1 MAAKEDTLIHKISV
15 YYKEDRLLE
24 CRNISLHP
32 GTVSALVGS
41 SGSGKTLTALAL
53 LNLIPFAA
61 PGLKAEADISFPKPS
76 NGFRLS
82 YVPQGTGFH
91 LQPTVSIRAQI
102 RDLVCGKGGLSS
114 ETYSE
119 KDVLQLLRRMRFRNP
134 EKLITFT
141 PMELSGGMLQRV
153 LLAIA
158 FLRRP
163 HLMVLDEPTTAL
175 DSYARTSVYREILD
189 CVKEYNTTVLVLTH
203 NHRDISV
210 LADHVYVI
218 NNGKVTAGP
227 ESKSFFPK
235 KITAQ
240 KPEVQ
245 ASVGEGKW
253 RITDLTVSLS
263 SKRKSFVPAF
273 LGNKT
278 IREPFCI
285 EPFSIQLNTSDCLGI
300 IGESG
305 CGKTTLLRAMACLLK
320 MDGGQILLDAE
331 DLTQKSQKELRVL
344 RKYFQVVFQDSSKS
358 LNPLFTVK
366 DILREPFIIHKEK
379 VPDENTLKDVLTR
392 VNLPKNILDRQVTE
406 LSFGQRQR
414 LALLRALYCF
424 PHLKVLMIDEPFS
437 GLDAEAARAVISFWR
452 EKADYLITIIASHEI
467 EWIQALSNKVHV
479 IKEGNHVDTFNAF
492 QKDTISEYTQ
502 AFWEAGLVADR
513 ESLMKFHNVHK
524 PFVE

>member
-1 MAAKEDTLIHKISV
+1 MAAQEYTLIKKISV
-15 YYKEDRLLE
+15 QYKEDRLLE
-24 CRNISLHP
+24 CRNISLSP
-32 GTVSALVGS
+32 GSVSALVGS

-53 LNLIPFAA
+53 LNLIPLAA
-61 PGLKAEADISFPKPS
+61 PGLKAEADITFPTPA

-102 RDLVCGKGGLSS
+102 RNLVCGKGGLRL
-114 ETYSE
+114 EAYSE

-134 EKLITFT
+134 EKLITFS

-163 HLMVLDEPTTAL
+163 HLMILDEPTTAL
-175 DSYARTSVYREILD
+175 DSYARTSVYREILN
-189 CVKEYNTTVLVLTH
+189 CAKKHKTSVLILTH
-203 NHRDISV
+203 NNRDISV
-210 LADHVYVI
+210 LADRVYVI
-218 NNGKVTAGP
+218 NNGKVTPGP
-227 ESKSFFPK
+227 EPKTFSHNTFTGHKREEQPSIRESKWNIK
-235 KITAQ
+235 K
-240 KPEVQ
+240 
-245 ASVGEGKW
+245 
-253 RITDLTVSLS
+253 LTVSLS
-263 SKRKSFVPAF
+263 SKRKSFMPAF

-285 EPFSIQLNTSDCLGI
+285 KPFSIQLNTSDCLGI

-305 CGKTTLLRAMACLLK
+305 CGKTTLLRAMACLIK
-320 MDGGQILLDAE
+320 INGGQILLDAE

-344 RKYFQVVFQDSSKS
+344 RKYLQVVFQDSSKS
-358 LNPLFTVK
+358 LNPLLTVK

-379 VPDENTLKDVLTR
+379 VPDENTLKDVLSH
-392 VNLPKNILDRQVTE
+392 VALPKSILDRQVTE

-437 GLDAEAARAVISFWR
+437 GLDAESASAVIAFWR
-452 EKADYLITIIASHEI
+452 EKANHLITIMASHEI

-479 IKEGNHVDTFNAF
+479 IKDGNHIETFNAF

-502 AFWEAGLVADR
+502 AFWKAGLVADR
-513 ESLMKFHNVHK
+513 ESLIKFHDVK
-524 PFVE
+524 KRLPT

>member
-24 CRNISLHP
+24 CRNISLSP

-61 PGLKAEADISFPKPS
+61 PGLKAEADITFPTPA

-91 LQPTVSIRAQI
+91 LQPTVSIRSQI

-114 ETYSE
+114 EAYSE
-119 KDVLQLLRRMRFRNP
+119 KEAFQLLRRMRFRNP
-134 EKLITFT
+134 EKLITFS

-163 HLMVLDEPTTAL
+163 HLMILDEPTTAL

-203 NHRDISV
+203 NNRDIAV
-210 LADHVYVI
+210 LADRVYVI
-218 NNGKVTAGP
+218 NNGKVSPGP
-227 ESKSFFPK
+227 EPKTFSHNTFTGHKREEQPSIRESKWK
-235 KITAQ
+235 
-240 KPEVQ
+240 
-245 ASVGEGKW
+245 
-253 RITDLTVSLS
+253 ITDLTVSLS
-263 SKRKSFVPAF
+263 SKRKTFGPSFF
-273 LGNKT
+273 GNKT
-278 IREPFCI
+278 NREPFCI

-305 CGKTTLLRAMACLLK
+305 CGKTTLLRAMACLIK
-320 MDGGQILLDAE
+320 INGGQILLDAE
-331 DLTQKSQKELRVL
+331 DLTKKSQKGLRVL

-358 LNPLFTVK
+358 LNPLLTVK

-392 VNLPKNILDRQVTE
+392 VVLPKSILDRKVTE

-437 GLDAEAARAVISFWR
+437 GLDAEAARAVIAFWR
-452 EKADYLITIIASHEI
+452 KKADHLITIMASHEI

-479 IKEGNHVDTFNAF
+479 IKDGNHIETFNAF

-502 AFWEAGLVADR
+502 AFWKAGLVADR
-513 ESLMKFHNVHK
+513 ESLMKFHDVHK
-524 PFVE
+524 PVIE

>member
-24 CRNISLHP
+24 CHNISLSP
-32 GTVSALVGS
+32 GSVSALVGS

-61 PGLKAEADISFPKPS
+61 PGLKAEADITFPTPA

-91 LQPTVSIRAQI
+91 LQPTVSIRSQMH
-102 RDLVCGKGGLSS
+102 DLVCGKGGLSP

-119 KDVLQLLRRMRFRNP
+119 KETFQLLRRMRFRNP
-134 EKLITFT
+134 EKLITFS

-163 HLMVLDEPTTAL
+163 HLMILDEPTTAL
-175 DSYARTSVYREILD
+175 DSYARTSVYREILN
-189 CVKEYNTTVLVLTH
+189 CVKQYKTSVLILTH
-203 NHRDISV
+203 NNRDIAV
-210 LADHVYVI
+210 LADRVYVI
-218 NNGKVTAGP
+218 NNGKVTPGP
-227 ESKSFFPK
+227 EPK
-235 KITAQ
+235 TFSHNTFTDHKR
-240 KPEVQ
+240 EVQ
-245 ASVGEGKW
+245 PSVREGKW
-253 RITDLTVSLS
+253 NIKNLTVSLS
-263 SKRKSFVPAF
+263 SKRKSFGPSF
-273 LGNKT
+273 FGNKT
-278 IREPFCI
+278 NRKPFRI

-305 CGKTTLLRAMACLLK
+305 CGKTTLLRAMACLIK
-320 MDGGQILLDAE
+320 IDGGQILLDAE

-358 LNPLFTVK
+358 LNPLFTVE

-392 VNLPKNILDRQVTE
+392 VVLPKNILDRKVI
-406 LSFGQRQR
+406 
-414 LALLRALYCF
+414 

-437 GLDAEAARAVISFWR
+437 GLDAESARAVIAFWR
-452 EKADYLITIIASHEI
+452 EKADHLITIIASHEI

-479 IKEGNHVDTFNAF
+479 IKEGKHIDTFNAF

-502 AFWEAGLVADR
+502 AFWKAGFVADR
-513 ESLMKFHNVHK
+513 ESLMKFHDVKK
-524 PFVE
+524 P

>member
-1 MAAKEDTLIHKISV
+1 MADQEDTLINKISIH
-15 YYKEDRLLE
+15 YKENRLLE
-24 CRNISLHP
+24 CRNISLP
-32 GTVSALVGS
+32 SGTIIALVGA

-61 PGLKAEADISFPKPS
+61 PGLKVEADIAFPTPA

-91 LQPTVSIRAQI
+91 LQPTVTIRSQI
-102 RDLVCGKGGLSS
+102 RNLVCGKGGLRPES
-114 ETYSE
+114 YSE
-119 KDVLQLLRRMRFRNP
+119 KDVFQLLRRMRFRNP

-141 PMELSGGMLQRV
+141 PLELSGGMLQRI

-163 HLMVLDEPTTAL
+163 HFMIMDEPTTAL
-175 DSYARTSVYREILD
+175 DSYARTSVYREILN

-210 LADHVYVI
+210 LADQVYVI
-218 NNGKVTAGP
+218 KNGKVTPGP
-227 ESKSFFPK
+227 EPK
-235 KITAQ
+235 TFSHKTVADQ
-240 KPEVQ
+240 KPEVP

-253 RITDLTVSLS
+253 KITDLTVSLS
-263 SKRKSFVPAF
+263 SRRKTFGPSFF
-273 LGNKT
+273 GNKT
-278 IREPFCI
+278 NREPFCI

-305 CGKTTLLRAMACLLK
+305 CGKTTLLRAMACLIK
-320 MDGGQILLDAE
+320 IDGGQILLDAE
-331 DLTQKSQKELRVL
+331 DLTQKSQNELRVL

-358 LNPLFTVK
+358 LNPLLAVK

-379 VPDENTLKDVLTR
+379 VPDENTLKGVLSR
-392 VNLPKNILDRQVTE
+392 VALPKSILDRQVTE

-437 GLDAEAARAVISFWR
+437 GLDAEAARAVIAFWR
-452 EKADYLITIIASHEI
+452 EKADHLITIIASHEI

-479 IKEGNHVDTFNAF
+479 IKEGKHIDTFNSF

>member
-1 MAAKEDTLIHKISV
+1 MAVQEDTLIHKISV
-15 YYKEDRLLE
+15 HYKEDRLLE
-24 CRNISLHP
+24 CCNISLSP

-61 PGLKAEADISFPKPS
+61 PGLKAEADITFPTPP

-91 LQPTVSIRAQI
+91 LQPTVSIRSQI
-102 RDLVCGKGGLSS
+102 RNLACGKGGLRPES
-114 ETYSE
+114 YSE

-141 PMELSGGMLQRV
+141 PLELSGGMLQRV

-163 HLMVLDEPTTAL
+163 HLMILDEPTTAL
-175 DSYARTSVYREILD
+175 DSYARTSVYREILN
-189 CVKEYNTTVLVLTH
+189 CAKKYKTSVLILTH
-203 NHRDISV
+203 NNRDISV
-210 LADHVYVI
+210 LADRVYVI
-218 NNGKVTAGP
+218 NNGKITSGP
-227 ESKSFFPK
+227 EPKTFFHK
-235 KITAQ
+235 TVTDQ
-240 KPEVQ
+240 KREVQ
-245 ASVGEGKW
+245 PSIRESKW
-253 RITDLTVSLS
+253 NIKNLTVSLS
-263 SKRKSFVPAF
+263 SKRKTFGPSFF
-273 LGNKT
+273 GNKT
-278 IREPFCI
+278 NRKPFCI

-305 CGKTTLLRAMACLLK
+305 CGKTTLLRAMACLIEIN
-320 MDGGQILLDAE
+320 GGQILLDAE
-331 DLTQKSQKELRVL
+331 DLTKKSQKELRVL

-392 VNLPKNILDRQVTE
+392 VVLPKNILDRKVTE

-437 GLDAEAARAVISFWR
+437 GLDAEAARAVIAFWR
-452 EKADYLITIIASHEI
+452 EKADHLITIMASHEI

-479 IKEGNHVDTFNAF
+479 IKDGNHIETFNAF

-502 AFWEAGLVADR
+502 AFWKSGLVADR
-513 ESLMKFHNVHK
+513 ESLMKFHDVKK
-524 PFVE
+524 P

>member
-1 MAAKEDTLIHKISV
+1 MAVQEDTLIHKISV

-24 CRNISLHP
+24 CRNISLSP

-61 PGLKAEADISFPKPS
+61 PGLKAEADITVPTPA

-91 LQPTVSIRAQI
+91 LQPTVSIRSQI
-102 RDLVCGKGGLSS
+102 RDLVCGKGGFSP

-119 KDVLQLLRRMRFRNP
+119 KEAFQLLRRMRFRNP
-134 EKLITFT
+134 EKLITFS

-163 HLMVLDEPTTAL
+163 HLMILDEPTTAL

-203 NHRDISV
+203 NNRDIAV
-210 LADHVYVI
+210 LADRVYVI
-218 NNGKVTAGP
+218 NNGKVSPGP
-227 ESKSFFPK
+227 EPKTFSHNTFTGHKREEQPSIRESKWK
-235 KITAQ
+235 
-240 KPEVQ
+240 
-245 ASVGEGKW
+245 
-253 RITDLTVSLS
+253 ITDLTVSLS
-263 SKRKSFVPAF
+263 SKRKTFGPSFF
-273 LGNKT
+273 GNKT
-278 IREPFCI
+278 NREPFCI

-305 CGKTTLLRAMACLLK
+305 CGKTTLLRAMACLIK
-320 MDGGQILLDAE
+320 INGGQILLDAK
-331 DLTQKSQKELRVL
+331 DLTKKSQKGLRVL

-358 LNPLFTVK
+358 LNPLLTVK

-392 VNLPKNILDRQVTE
+392 VVLPKSILDRKVTE

-437 GLDAEAARAVISFWR
+437 GLDAEAARAVIAFWR
-452 EKADYLITIIASHEI
+452 EKADHLITIMASHEI

-479 IKEGNHVDTFNAF
+479 IKDGNHIETFNAF

-502 AFWEAGLVADR
+502 AFWKAGLVADR
-513 ESLMKFHNVHK
+513 ESLMKFHDVKK
-524 PFVE
+524 P

>member
-1 MAAKEDTLIHKISV
+1 MAAQKDTLINKISIH
-15 YYKEDRLLE
+15 YKENRLLE

-61 PGLKAEADISFPKPS
+61 PGLKAEADITFPTPA

-91 LQPTVSIRAQI
+91 LQPTVSIRSQI
-102 RDLVCGKGGLSS
+102 RDLVCGKGGLCSGN
-114 ETYSE
+114 YSE
-119 KDVLQLLRRMRFRNP
+119 KEAVRLLRRMRFLNP
-134 EKLITFT
+134 EKLITRT

-153 LLAIA
+153 LLAVA

-163 HLMVLDEPTTAL
+163 HLMILDEPTTAL

-189 CVKEYNTTVLVLTH
+189 CVNKYKTTVLILTH
-203 NHRDISV
+203 NNRDIAV
-210 LADHVYVI
+210 LADRVYVI
-218 NNGKVTAGP
+218 NNGKVNPGP
-227 ESKSFFPK
+227 EPKTFSHNTFTSHKRDVQPSIRESKWK
-235 KITAQ
+235 
-240 KPEVQ
+240 
-245 ASVGEGKW
+245 
-253 RITDLTVSLS
+253 ITDLTVSLS
-263 SKRKSFVPAF
+263 SKRKTFGPSFF
-273 LGNKT
+273 GNKT
-278 IREPFCI
+278 NREPFCI

-305 CGKTTLLRAMACLLK
+305 CGKTTLLRAMACLIK
-320 MDGGQILLDAE
+320 ISGGRILLDAE

-358 LNPLFTVK
+358 LNPLLTVK

-392 VNLPKNILDRQVTE
+392 VALPKNLLDRQVTE

-437 GLDAEAARAVISFWR
+437 GLDAESARAVIAFWR
-452 EKADYLITIIASHEI
+452 EKANHLITIMASHEI

-479 IKEGNHVDTFNAF
+479 IKDGNHIETFNAF

-502 AFWEAGLVADR
+502 AFWKAGLVADR
-513 ESLMKFHNVHK
+513 ESLMKFHDVHK
-524 PFVE
+524 PVIE